1 MNFKGEEESLDT
13 STLNNLVA
21 KMEGLQELMVSN
33 MTETNDK
40 VRTSIVNIIKNVI
53 AKSPPL
59 TKLRLFNM
67 GIDVI

>member
-1 MNFKGEEESLDT
+1 MNFKGEEERLDT

-40 VRTSIVNIIKNVI
+40 VL
-53 AKSPPL
+53 P
-59 TKLRLFNM
+59 
-67 GIDVI
+67 